1 MSVPKKTP
9 KSIYRPEMQAVIG
22 LLRDLRE
29 ATEMNQTSFAAKLGR
44 SQAYVSQAERGAVR
58 LDTLQ
63 LRDWCHACGTDLVHF
78 AQQVE
83 AILSNTP
90 ASRKRRPK

>member
-1 MSVPKKTP
+1 MSAPKKTP

-22 LLRDLRE
+22 LLRSLRE
-29 ATEMNQTSFAAKLGR
+29 ATGMNQTSFATKLGR

-78 AQQVE
+78 AQQIE
-83 AILSNTP
+83 AILGGTT
-90 ASRKRRPK
+90 ATRKKRPK